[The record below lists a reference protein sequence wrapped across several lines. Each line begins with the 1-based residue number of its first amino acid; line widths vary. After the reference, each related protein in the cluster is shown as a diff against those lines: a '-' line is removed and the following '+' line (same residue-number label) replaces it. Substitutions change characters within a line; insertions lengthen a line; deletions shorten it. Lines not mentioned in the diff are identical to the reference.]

1 MFKKIL
7 IIIVAAAVYLHY
19 YPNEELTNW
28 YNSSKEAAQTK
39 FADISDTKAKVAPSK
54 LISVLQQDFKTF
66 SKNEVAYVKSLA
78 ESRDSLREFHKTYCG
93 TNKNNNRLS
102 KSHLQ
107 LVCSTLEQYRI
118 L

>member
-28 YNSSKEAAQTK
+28 YNSSKEEAQTK
-39 FADISDTKAKVAPSK
+39 FADISDTNARVAPSK

-66 SKNEVAYVKSLA
+66 SKNEVTYVKSLA
-78 ESRDSLREFHKTYCG
+78 ESRESLREFHKSYCL
-93 TNKNNNRLS
+93 TEKNNDRLS
-102 KSHLQ
+102 RDHL
-107 LVCSTLEQYRI
+107 LKVCSTLEQYRI